1 MVAGVRLRS
10 GVTRESVVAS
20 IQRSAGESTEPE
32 DPYATFD
39 AAEHFA
45 GSVAGDVRDPYP
57 HLARKRHETPVERRR
72 DTLYEGITRDAYYVY
87 RFDDVSQ
94 VFRDN
99 ETFSSSSIRDLMGLV
114 MGPFVIVGLDEPE
127 HKRHRNLVA
136 QAFRQRSLQRW
147 EESLVR
153 VVIDECVDRFAARG
167 EAELVR
173 DLTYRMPIQVIAE
186 ILGLPRDDHT
196 RFHQWA
202 IALINVAADPE
213 TGLAASESLREYFA
227 GICELRRSEPRD
239 DVISD
244 LVHADLDGERLDED
258 EILSFLRLLLPAGA
272 ETTYRATG
280 NFLYGLLTHPD
291 QLEALRR
298 DRSLMQQ
305 AVEEAVRWE
314 VPLLIT
320 SRRAQRDVEIAGV
333 TIPEGSEVVIQT
345 GSANHDE
352 TRWERAEEFDI
363 FREPLPHIAFGAGP
377 HMCLGMHLARM
388 EMRLTADRLIDR
400 LPNLRLDPVQVE
412 DHDAHIHGE
421 TFRSPTSL
429 PVLFDPVA

>member
-1 MVAGVRLRS
+1 
-10 GVTRESVVAS
+10 VAS
-20 IQRSAGESTEPE
+20 IDQRSATPDHVGDGQYA
-32 DPYATFD
+32 DPYASFD

-57 HLARKRHETPVERRR
+57 ELARKRRETPVEHRR
-72 DTLYEGITRDAYYVY
+72 DTLYEGIDRDAYWVY
-87 RFDDVSQ
+87 RYDDVSR

-99 ETFSSSSIRDLMGLV
+99 EGFSSASIRDMMGLV
-114 MGPFVIVGLDEPE
+114 MGPYVIVGLDEPE

-147 EESLVR
+147 EASLVQ
-153 VVIDECVDRFAARG
+153 VVIDECIDRFAAQG
-167 EAELVR
+167 HAELVR

-186 ILGLPRDDHT
+186 ILGLPREDHT
-196 RFHQWA
+196 MFHHWA

-227 GICELRRSEPRD
+227 GVCDQRRAAPCD

-244 LVHADLDGERLDED
+244 LVHAELDGERLDED

-280 NFLYGLLTHPD
+280 NFLFGLLTHPD
-291 QLEALRR
+291 QLDALRG

-305 AVEEAVRWE
+305 AVEEAIRWE
-314 VPLLIT
+314 GPLLIT
-320 SRRAQRDVEIAGV
+320 SRRATRDTEVGSV

-363 FREPLPHIAFGAGP
+363 FRLPIPHIAFGAGP

-388 EMRLTADRLIDR
+388 EMSLTVGCLLDR
-400 LPNLRLDPVQVE
+400 LPDLRVDPGQVE
-412 DHDAHIHGE
+412 ARDVHIHGE

-429 PVLFDPVA
+429 PVLFDPVS